1 MHGGGLRLGRRLG
14 QAVKGGTGESLGSRN
29 QTVQG
34 EQAVERGKG
43 ESLESWEQ
51 KVRERKGRARRGA
64 RARRAAPD
72 LEATRHQVTVNAS
85 GGQINDESDALEE
98 IGREEE
104 EEGEAEV
111 PVPTANCAPTNAFGS
126 PSRAL
131 LGEIEAYR
139 PEGSAHALSD
149 GSALGGLLDCQVDA
163 GNSADG
169 EDCSASDTLAAP

>member
-1 MHGGGLRLGRRLG
+1 MMHGGGLRLGRRLG

-43 ESLESWEQ
+43 ESLESWEH

-85 GGQINDESDALEE
+85 GGQINDKSNALDE
-98 IGREEE
+98 IEREEE
-104 EEGEAEV
+104 VREAEV
-111 PVPTANCAPTNAFGS
+111 SVPAADCAPKNAFGS

-131 LGEIEAYR
+131 LGEIVSYR
-139 PEGSAHALSD
+139 PDGSAHALPE
-149 GSALGGLLDCQVDA
+149 GSAL
-163 GNSADG
+163 
-169 EDCSASDTLAAP
+169 E

>member
-1 MHGGGLRLGRRLG
+1 M
-14 QAVKGGTGESLGSRN
+14 
-29 QTVQG
+29 
-34 EQAVERGKG
+34 ERGKG

-98 IGREEE
+98 IEGEEEE

-111 PVPTANCAPTNAFGS
+111 LVPTATCAPTNAFGS

-139 PEGSAHALSD
+139 PEGSAHALPD